1 MTLTT
6 ASMKIF
12 KLVIYWISGRA
23 PDMGCS
29 TFTLLPQILV
39 PSNSLTA
46 SSASLESSI
55 RMKAKPDKHYCNR
68 TVVEVIPP
76 YLGASSQSKHSWQFQ
91 TGWRHP
97 PTRILWRR
105 CRDLQ
110 CKSRN
115 TFPLYYEIVDKSWL
129 PWRPEATLHA
139 CYCCL
144 TLQWWISS
152 PLLWTDSDHRS
163 HEYN

>member
-68 TVVEVIPP
+68 TVMEVIPP
-76 YLGASSQSKHSWQFQ
+76 YLGASSQSKHS
-91 TGWRHP
+91 
-97 PTRILWRR
+97 
-105 CRDLQ
+105 
-110 CKSRN
+110 
-115 TFPLYYEIVDKSWL
+115 
-129 PWRPEATLHA
+129 
-139 CYCCL
+139 
-144 TLQWWISS
+144 
-152 PLLWTDSDHRS
+152 
-163 HEYN
+163 